1 MICIE
6 ERGGKPE
13 QAGSVES
20 RRRIDPVS
28 AGPFALRFRL
38 GASFVGIDRVG
49 DVGGRL
55 DIAVTQVAATYA
67 DLKRNNRIYFTRFRR
82 YFSLVFLL
90 FLSFFFFLY
99 FRFPGLLSFVS
110 FELFEKPPSGYTT
123 KFAIS
128 HLLRV
133 HGNAT
138 DRRWSAFLAAGAT
151 LAYLERKEVEVTRRQ
166 KILDVRI
173 FRPRDPKK

>member
-1 MICIE
+1 MILQKRSQKRTIRSREIGESRRLARDFRAVRFACAISSVTASSAMICIE

-90 FLSFFFFLY
+90 FLSFFFF
-99 FRFPGLLSFVS
+99 FFVFSFPWSFV
-110 FELFEKPPSGYTT
+110 
-123 KFAIS
+123 
-128 HLLRV
+128 
-133 HGNAT
+133 
-138 DRRWSAFLAAGAT
+138 
-151 LAYLERKEVEVTRRQ
+151 
-166 KILDVRI
+166 
-173 FRPRDPKK
+173 FRLV